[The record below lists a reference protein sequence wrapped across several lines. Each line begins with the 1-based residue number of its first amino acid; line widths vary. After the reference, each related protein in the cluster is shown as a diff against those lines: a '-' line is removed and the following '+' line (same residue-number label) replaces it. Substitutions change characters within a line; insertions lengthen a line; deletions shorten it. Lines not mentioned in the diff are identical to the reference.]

1 MATHH
6 SITLNAEC
14 LTSVKWP
21 FTLTALTF
29 GPCLHFANISYFK
42 DGWAVN
48 FNFYLQTDNRIPNL
62 NASIKAQHKQEPT
75 VRAVRVNGKITEVKQ
90 SAWVSEKTQL

>member
-62 NASIKAQHKQEPT
+62 NASIKAQHIART
-75 VRAVRVNGKITEVKQ
+75 N
-90 SAWVSEKTQL
+90 SEGSESEWQDYWS